1 MHKPR
6 SQGGEVSQM
15 STLYNNSYL
24 VKVATKGGGGSKFL
38 KKWLRG
44 LCMTPN
50 CILGLLCK
58 RLHSN
63 YCPIWNLL
71 PK

>member
-15 STLYNNSYL
+15 STLYYNSYL
-24 VKVATKGGGGSKFL
+24 VKVATKGEGGSKIS

-44 LCMTPN
+44 LCMTP
-50 CILGLLCK
+50 K
-58 RLHSN
+58 KSQRRFHSW
-63 YCPIWNLL
+63 CTIQVHF
-71 PK
+71 